1 MTDTVAPRPASRTS
15 RAARR
20 TTPAARRNRRRTAA
34 DAGLLVAA
42 AAFVLPLAWVVLSA
56 LDPHASLRVK
66 VPDGVTLDNFD
77 AILTP
82 EITFTPLLNSLI
94 LCGGATLLTV
104 VCAVLAA
111 YPLSRFRSRLNR
123 PFLLTILFATSLPI
137 TAIMVPVY
145 ALFVRVNMIDTMQGT
160 IFFFA
165 ASQLPFAI
173 WLMKNFMDGVPKE
186 LEEAAWTDG
195 ASSFQSLLR
204 IVLPLMG
211 PGVAVVTVFSFVM
224 MWGNFFVPFMLLLS
238 PDQMPASVSINDFF
252 GNRGMV
258 AYGQLAAFSIVYS
271 TPVVLLYVLISR
283 RLGGGFALGG
293 AVKGRSRGVGRGRT
307 RVRAPPYVPTI
318 RIAGRTA
325 RSQHRRGPLRCGA
338 CADPHPARAS
348 RALRSTPSPPAGCVP
363 PSTWDPSTSPTAY
376 GSRTGCRT
384 SPPTSSSPGS
394 GGPPCPRGRS

>member
-1 MTDTVAPRPASRTS
+1 MTGPLTSRPTSRT
-15 RAARR
+15 ARR

-66 VPDGVTLDNFD
+66 VPDGVTLENFD
-77 AILTP
+77 AVLTP
-82 EITFTPLLNSLI
+82 EITFTPLLNSLL

-104 VCAVLAA
+104 VCAALAA

-293 AVKGRSRGVGRGRT
+293 AVKG
-307 RVRAPPYVPTI
+307 
-318 RIAGRTA
+318 
-325 RSQHRRGPLRCGA
+325 
-338 CADPHPARAS
+338 
-348 RALRSTPSPPAGCVP
+348 
-363 PSTWDPSTSPTAY
+363 
-376 GSRTGCRT
+376 
-384 SPPTSSSPGS
+384 
-394 GGPPCPRGRS
+394 

>member
-1 MTDTVAPRPASRTS
+1 MAPSPASR
-15 RAARR
+15 RD
-20 TTPAARRNRRRTAA
+20 RRRTAA
-34 DAGLLVAA
+34 DAGLLVVA

-66 VPDGVTLDNFD
+66 VPDGVTLENFD
-77 AILTP
+77 AVLTP
-82 EITFTPLLNSLI
+82 EITFTPLLNSLL

-104 VCAVLAA
+104 VCAALAA

-123 PFLLTILFATSLPI
+123 PFLLTVLFATSLPI

-145 ALFVRVNMIDTMQGT
+145 ALFVRVNLIDTMQGT

-224 MWGNFFVPFMLLLS
+224 MWGNFFVPFMLLLT

-293 AVKGRSRGVGRGRT
+293 AVKG
-307 RVRAPPYVPTI
+307 
-318 RIAGRTA
+318 
-325 RSQHRRGPLRCGA
+325 
-338 CADPHPARAS
+338 
-348 RALRSTPSPPAGCVP
+348 
-363 PSTWDPSTSPTAY
+363 
-376 GSRTGCRT
+376 
-384 SPPTSSSPGS
+384 
-394 GGPPCPRGRS
+394 

>member
-1 MTDTVAPRPASRTS
+1 MAS
-15 RAARR
+15 RR
-20 TTPAARRNRRRTAA
+20 TTRRLAA
-34 DAGLLVAA
+34 DAGLLVVA
-42 AAFVLPLAWVVLSA
+42 AAFVLPLAWVILSA
-56 LDPHASLRVK
+56 LDPQANLRVK
-66 VPDGVTLDNFD
+66 APDGLTLDNFD

-104 VCAVLAA
+104 VCAALAA
-111 YPLSRFRSRLNR
+111 YPLSRFRSRFNR

-145 ALFVRVNMIDTMQGT
+145 ALFVQVDLIDTVQGT

-195 ASSFQSLLR
+195 ASAFQSLLR

-211 PGVAVVTVFSFVM
+211 PGVSVVTVFSFVM
-224 MWGNFFVPFMLLLS
+224 MWGNFFVPFMLLLT

-271 TPVVLLYVLISR
+271 TPVILLYVLIAR

-293 AVKGRSRGVGRGRT
+293 AVKG
-307 RVRAPPYVPTI
+307 
-318 RIAGRTA
+318 
-325 RSQHRRGPLRCGA
+325 
-338 CADPHPARAS
+338 
-348 RALRSTPSPPAGCVP
+348 
-363 PSTWDPSTSPTAY
+363 
-376 GSRTGCRT
+376 
-384 SPPTSSSPGS
+384 
-394 GGPPCPRGRS
+394 

>member
-1 MTDTVAPRPASRTS
+1 MALTLAS
-15 RAARR
+15 RR
-20 TTPAARRNRRRTAA
+20 TTRRLAA
-34 DAGLLVAA
+34 DAGLLVVA

-56 LDPHASLRVK
+56 LDPHANLRVK
-66 VPDGVTLDNFD
+66 APDGLTLDNFD

-104 VCAVLAA
+104 VCAALAA
-111 YPLSRFRSRLNR
+111 YPLSRFRSRFNR

-145 ALFVRVNMIDTMQGT
+145 ALFVQVDLIDTMHGT

-173 WLMKNFMDGVPKE
+173 WLMKNFMDGVPRE

-195 ASSFQSLLR
+195 ASAPQSLIR

-224 MWGNFFVPFMLLLS
+224 MWGNFFVPFMLLLT

-271 TPVVLLYVLISR
+271 TPVILLYVLIAR

-293 AVKGRSRGVGRGRT
+293 AVKG
-307 RVRAPPYVPTI
+307 
-318 RIAGRTA
+318 
-325 RSQHRRGPLRCGA
+325 
-338 CADPHPARAS
+338 
-348 RALRSTPSPPAGCVP
+348 
-363 PSTWDPSTSPTAY
+363 
-376 GSRTGCRT
+376 
-384 SPPTSSSPGS
+384 
-394 GGPPCPRGRS
+394 

>member
-1 MTDTVAPRPASRTS
+1 MASTVTSRT
-15 RAARR
+15 ARR
-20 TTPAARRNRRRTAA
+20 TPSSRRNRRRAAA
-34 DAGLLVAA
+34 DAGLLVVA

-66 VPDGVTLDNFD
+66 VPDGVTLENFD

-82 EITFTPLLNSLI
+82 EITFTPLLNSLV

-104 VCAVLAA
+104 VCAALAA

-123 PFLLTILFATSLPI
+123 PFLLGILFATSLPI

-293 AVKGRSRGVGRGRT
+293 AVKG
-307 RVRAPPYVPTI
+307 
-318 RIAGRTA
+318 
-325 RSQHRRGPLRCGA
+325 
-338 CADPHPARAS
+338 
-348 RALRSTPSPPAGCVP
+348 
-363 PSTWDPSTSPTAY
+363 
-376 GSRTGCRT
+376 
-384 SPPTSSSPGS
+384 
-394 GGPPCPRGRS
+394 

>member
-1 MTDTVAPRPASRTS
+1 MASTVTSRT
-15 RAARR
+15 ARR
-20 TTPAARRNRRRTAA
+20 TSASRRNRRRAAA
-34 DAGLLVAA
+34 DAGLLLAA

-56 LDPHASLRVK
+56 LDPQASLRVK
-66 VPDGVTLDNFD
+66 VPDGVTLENFD

-104 VCAVLAA
+104 VCAALAA

-293 AVKGRSRGVGRGRT
+293 AVKG
-307 RVRAPPYVPTI
+307 
-318 RIAGRTA
+318 
-325 RSQHRRGPLRCGA
+325 
-338 CADPHPARAS
+338 
-348 RALRSTPSPPAGCVP
+348 
-363 PSTWDPSTSPTAY
+363 
-376 GSRTGCRT
+376 
-384 SPPTSSSPGS
+384 
-394 GGPPCPRGRS
+394 

>member
-1 MTDTVAPRPASRTS
+1 M
-15 RAARR
+15 
-20 TTPAARRNRRRTAA
+20 AA
-34 DAGLLVAA
+34 DAGLLVVA

-56 LDPHASLRVK
+56 LDPHADLRVK
-66 VPDGVTLDNFD
+66 VPDGVTLGNFD
-77 AILTP
+77 AILTS

-104 VCAVLAA
+104 VCAALAA

-123 PFLLTILFATSLPI
+123 PFLLSILFATSLPI

-145 ALFVRVNMIDTMQGT
+145 ALFVQVDLIDTLQGT
-160 IFFFA
+160 ILFFA

-195 ASSFQSLLR
+195 AGSLQSLIR

-224 MWGNFFVPFMLLLS
+224 MWGNFFVPFMLLLT
-238 PDQMPASVSINDFF
+238 PDQMPASVSINEFF

-271 TPVVLLYVLISR
+271 TPVILLYVLVAR

-293 AVKGRSRGVGRGRT
+293 AVKG
-307 RVRAPPYVPTI
+307 
-318 RIAGRTA
+318 
-325 RSQHRRGPLRCGA
+325 
-338 CADPHPARAS
+338 
-348 RALRSTPSPPAGCVP
+348 
-363 PSTWDPSTSPTAY
+363 
-376 GSRTGCRT
+376 
-384 SPPTSSSPGS
+384 
-394 GGPPCPRGRS
+394 